1 MQSVRTPTV
10 TAIVFHVKLIF
21 LVRRLQ
27 FRIFL
32 MNIYRGEELTEQRLS
47 FLERKVNVME
57 LVNLFQSVF
66 LILILLLK

>member
-1 MQSVRTPTV
+1 
-10 TAIVFHVKLIF
+10 
-21 LVRRLQ
+21 
-27 FRIFL
+27 